1 MTLNLNVPTLQPNL
15 TPQITVI
22 GVGGAGGNAVNN
34 MIQSNL
40 EGVDFLIA
48 NTDAQAIQQ
57 SLCEHNIQ
65 LGRGVTQGLGS
76 GSKPDVGRAAA
87 EEALDDILTALD
99 GANMVFITAGMG
111 GGTGTGGAPV
121 IARAAREA
129 GVLTVG
135 VVTKPFHF
143 EGVHRMRIAEA
154 GITELTQYVDTL
166 IVIPNQNLF
175 RIANE
180 KTTFAD
186 AFKMAD
192 DVLHAG
198 VRGVTDLMVMPGLIN
213 LDFADIRSV
222 MTEMGKAM
230 MGTGEA
236 EGASRALEA
245 AEAAIS
251 NPLLDDVS
259 MRGARGVLINITGGP
274 DMTLFEVDETANRI
288 RDEVDPEANIIFGST
303 YDQNLEGR
311 IRVSV
316 VATGIDAEEAVQP
329 RPAGL
334 SLVSAMAARDA
345 SPPTVAAESL
355 TATTAV
361 PGQAVPT
368 PMSAQPAA
376 PAAMPI
382 AKAPA
387 MPAQAKARNSLY
399 AYSQA
404 AAAGG
409 AADPAP
415 VAKTSTAVAESMAAE
430 VMAVGTSQVAV
441 APEIYE
447 EPVAYT
453 AEPAPQIETYVEV
466 MAAPVA
472 DSFIAPL
479 PAEPEPAP
487 EPEIRAPARAPARVQ
502 AEPFAAAA
510 LENGSRAPRDAEP
523 VAVKAPE
530 PRKAPGFFAKMT
542 GGASRAIQAAAKVG
556 EQHGPRAAS
565 RQGPAQTAAAPR
577 ATPPL
582 PAEPRLGARSMPAA
596 RAAEPPAAEPR
607 LSGFES
613 ASPDP
618 AGQVDEDLLDI
629 PAFLR
634 RQAN

>member
-57 SLCEHNIQ
+57 SLCDHNIQ

-76 GSKPDVGRAAA
+76 GSKPDVGRAAT
-87 EEALDDILTALD
+87 EEALDEILVELE
-99 GANMVFITAGMG
+99 GAHMLFITAGMG

-192 DVLHAG
+192 DVLHSG

-259 MRGARGVLINITGGP
+259 MKGARGVLINITGGP

-303 YDQNLEGR
+303 FDQNLEGR

-316 VATGIDAEEAVQP
+316 VATGIEAEEAVQP
-329 RPAGL
+329 RPAAL
-334 SLVSAMAARDA
+334 SLVSARAGHGTPQPETGAEA
-345 SPPTVAAESL
+345 QAITAAEPAE
-355 TATTAV
+355 ATMT
-361 PGQAVPT
+361 
-368 PMSAQPAA
+368 A
-376 PAAMPI
+376 PAMASG
-382 AKAPA
+382 AAPA
-387 MPAQAKARNSLY
+387 MPAQAQAQARNSLY

-404 AAAGG
+404 AALGTAPEP
-409 AADPAP
+409 AA
-415 VAKTSTAVAESMAAE
+415 KSSTAVAESMAVE
-430 VMAVGTSQVAV
+430 TLAVGTSRVAL
-441 APEIYE
+441 APEAAPE
-447 EPVAYT
+447 VNLAKA
-453 AEPAPQIETYVEV
+453 AEPAPRPETFVEV
-466 MAAPVA
+466 MEPPVT

-479 PAEPEPAP
+479 PTEPEPVP
-487 EPEIRAPARAPARVQ
+487 EPEIRAPAQVRAD
-502 AEPFAAAA
+502 PFATAA
-510 LENGSRAPRDAEP
+510 LENGSRAPRGAEP
-523 VAVKAPE
+523 SAVKAPE
-530 PRKAPGFFAKMT
+530 RRKVPGFFAKIT
-542 GGASRAIQAAAKVG
+542 GGASRAIQAATQGGGQRNPGDAV
-556 EQHGPRAAS
+556 PT
-565 RQGPAQTAAAPR
+565 QGPAQPAATPR
-577 ATPPL
+577 AS
-582 PAEPRLGARSMPAA
+582 AEPKLRAPAGPA
-596 RAAEPPAAEPR
+596 MRAAQPR
-607 LSGFES
+607 LSGFDSAGPES
-613 ASPDP
+613 